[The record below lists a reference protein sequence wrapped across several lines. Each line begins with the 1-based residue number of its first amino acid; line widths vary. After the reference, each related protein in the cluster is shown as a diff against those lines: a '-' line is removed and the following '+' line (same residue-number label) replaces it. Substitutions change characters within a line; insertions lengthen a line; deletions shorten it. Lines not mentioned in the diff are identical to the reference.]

1 MTHTLES
8 GAILE
13 GRYEIQHRL
22 GQGGMGAV
30 YLARDIR
37 LDVRCAVKETFYTTP
52 EALDQFEREAR
63 LLAKL
68 KHPHLPHVTDYF
80 DEQGRYYLV
89 MEYISGKDLA
99 RWRVQRGAPSNR
111 QVTMW
116 ACQLLDALNYL
127 HRRRPPVIH
136 RDIKP
141 ENIKLTPEGQAV
153 LVDFGIAKIFDPS
166 GMTTTGAKAI
176 SPGYSPPE
184 QYSQAQRT
192 DARSD
197 IYGLGAT
204 FYYVL
209 TGRCPPEAVERF
221 AGENLPPL
229 SHFCRVDPKLERVI
243 LRALA
248 MDPRRRWPD
257 ASAMRAA
264 LEQLTLLPLEDD
276 LGAPAE
282 AEPALKLVLED
293 GREYPLRPGGT
304 LRLGRAADNDIVLRE
319 EQVSRHHAEIRT
331 DPRGSAIID
340 LASTNKTFLD
350 GRRLTPH
357 KPYPAAMGA
366 RVRMGEHVVFD
377 IERGEVAREADDAL
391 SPETNIR
398 AELRTVAPEP
408 RDQERAREADRRPI
422 APPSPPVTSE
432 PRGSSS
438 SSGIPPRFLAMGA
451 AAALVLVAM
460 IVGSALLLV
469 RDPAPDHDTTPLPGE
484 PTFTPTVEEIIAA
497 DPTST
502 PAGGVEEEEEEEG
515 MQPTSTIAP
524 GQPTSTVAPGQP
536 TSTPRP
542 TPVDTPTPEP
552 TPAPACVRAAPTLK
566 QPADESSHYSGMEIE
581 FVWEDGNLCEGERW
595 RVWIYGPGLDKY
607 CEAELGQTR
616 TSCQVNTDPGEYN
629 WRVDGVSPNGSAI
642 PGVSSS
648 ARRIN
653 IQAAPD
659 QPGPGPTEGPTEEPT
674 EEPTKEG

>member
-30 YLARDIR
+30 YLARDTR

-243 LRALA
+243 LRAMA

-282 AEPALKLVLED
+282 AEPALKLVLQD

-319 EQVSRHHAEIRT
+319 EQVSRYHAEIRT

-460 IVGSALLLV
+460 IVGSALLLG
-469 RDPAPDHDTTPLPGE
+469 RDPTPDETPLPGE

-502 PAGGVEEEEEEEG
+502 PAGGGVEEEG
-515 MQPTSTIAP
+515 MQPTST
-524 GQPTSTVAPGQP
+524 VAPGYP

-542 TPVDTPTPEP
+542 EPSATPTPEP
-552 TPAPACVRAAPTLK
+552 TPAPACVRAAPQLVE
-566 QPADESSHYSGMEIE
+566 PADESSHYSGMEIE
-581 FVWEDGNLCEGERW
+581 FVWEGGNLCEGERW
-595 RVWIYGPGLDKY
+595 RVGIFGHGLERY
-607 CEAELGQTR
+607 CEAAPGQTR
-616 TSCQVNTDPGEYN
+616 VSCQVNADPGEYD
-629 WRVDGVSPNGSAI
+629 WRVEGVRPDGSVIQGTQSSGRVLYINPP
-642 PGVSSS
+642 PGGGGGGSSS
-648 ARRIN
+648 TC
-653 IQAAPD
+653 PD
-659 QPGPGPTEGPTEEPT
+659 KPTQPCQDRTQEWVCEDGEWVC
-674 EEPTKEG
+674 K